1 MNDGQRDIAKFE
13 LITRTELG
21 QNRRSGKPSSFVDSL
36 IAATTAFYGG
46 VLQELH
52 AYQPR
57 APRLKDDAEPPAL
70 DTDAEDGE
78 APTRAF

>member
-1 MNDGQRDIAKFE
+1 MDLGAVCSSWTVPTHVVTVDLDGDGRDEALF
-13 LITRTELG
+13 T
-21 QNRRSGKPSSFVDSL
+21 
-36 IAATTAFYGG
+36 YGN
-46 VLQELH
+46 VLYAIGEDDDGGGHL

-70 DTDAEDGE
+70 DTDTEDGE

>member
-1 MNDGQRDIAKFE
+1 MKS
-13 LITRTELG
+13 LKPPRTELG

-70 DTDAEDGE
+70 DTDAED
-78 APTRAF
+78 AYSPARPATKA